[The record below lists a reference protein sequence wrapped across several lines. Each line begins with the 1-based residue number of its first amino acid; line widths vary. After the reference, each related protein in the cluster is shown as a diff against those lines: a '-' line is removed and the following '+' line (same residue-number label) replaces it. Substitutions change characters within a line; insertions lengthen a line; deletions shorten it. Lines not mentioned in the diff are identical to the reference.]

1 VKISELGNPG
11 AEGRVQLTRGRVV
24 SAAIKLADRDGIDSL
39 SMRKLAQDLGVEAMS
54 LYTHVSSKNDLLN
67 ALADAVISQIPIPA
81 GGGDWQAGVRQ
92 MALAARAV
100 MLRHPWAPRAVEA
113 QTAPGPGAL
122 RYVNALLGV
131 LREGG
136 LSVAQAH
143 HALHIIG
150 SRALGFSQDLFD
162 DSGDLE
168 PEAAAALANQL
179 GASHPYVVEM
189 ALAVTHKGA
198 LGPCDDDAEFEFV
211 LDFILDGLARLQR
224 G

>member
-1 VKISELGNPG
+1 VKISELGSPA
-11 AEGRVQLTRGRVV
+11 AEGRPQLTRERVV
-24 SAAIKLADRDGIDSL
+24 TAAIELADRDGIDSL

-54 LYTHVSSKNDLLN
+54 LYTHVNSKNDLLN
-67 ALADAVISQIPIPA
+67 ALADAVISQVPITA
-81 GGGDWQAGVRQ
+81 DSGDWQAGLRQ
-92 MALAARAV
+92 MALAARTV

-122 RYVNALLGV
+122 RYINTLLGV
-131 LREGG
+131 LRKGG
-136 LSVAQAH
+136 FSVAQAH

-150 SRALGFSQDLFD
+150 SRALGFSQELFD

-168 PEAAAALANQL
+168 PDAAAALASAL
-179 GASHPYVVEM
+179 SASHPYVVEM
-189 ALAVTHKGA
+189 ALAATHTGA

-211 LDFILDGLARLQR
+211 LDFIIDGLARLQR